1 MGDFCAVGFNGN
13 RRRTGMKKLLAGI
26 ISVLSFIAL
35 PLMAQAAPLNYAG
48 MVSGATV
55 RYSTDIKT
63 GANPQVLREKNTANT
78 RNMLLTFDNVSG
90 ICRNGLMSFTRSG
103 SGMWIGF
110 GGAALAPTPTMFQ
123 GNLQCGGVIT
133 VSGNVT
139 YRPAFNTYSGTG
151 TVIEF
156 IGTMPVNGVMRR
168 GWAGAGQY
176 GTPGAGPGGGWMPGF
191 GNTSSIMP
199 GWGGSTSN
207 WGMMG
212 GYGSGTVSPNPAGT
226 GYMGGG
232 GMMGGGGGPMPG
244 MMGAGSGTGTGGGMM
259 GASTAGTVD
268 AAAVGGSRAGM
279 MRSWVN
285 PTAAAMITVTNG
297 IPDHASP
304 TSVLLS
310 ITMPAMQLRM
320 MP

>member
-1 MGDFCAVGFNGN
+1 
-13 RRRTGMKKLLAGI
+13 MKKLVVGI
-26 ISVLSFIAL
+26 VSVLSLIAL
-35 PLMAQAAPLNYAG
+35 PLMAQAVPLNYAG
-48 MVSGATV
+48 MVNKATV
-55 RYSTDIKT
+55 KYANLDGT
-63 GANPQVLREKNTANT
+63 NPQTLQERDRTQ
-78 RNMLLTFDNVSG
+78 NMLLTFNNVSG

-110 GGAALAPTPTMFQ
+110 GGAALTPTPTMFQ
-123 GNLQCGGVIT
+123 GNLQCGGVVT
-133 VSGNVT
+133 VTGNVT

-156 IGTMPVNGVMRR
+156 VGTMPLNGVMRN

-212 GYGSGTVSPNPAGT
+212 GYGSGTVSPNPGG

-244 MMGAGSGTGTGGGMM
+244 MMGAMPGGGTGLGGMN
-259 GASTAGTVD
+259 GTTTSGSVGTN
-268 AAAVGGSRAGM
+268 AVSGRRAGM
-279 MRSWVN
+279 MRTWIN
-285 PTAAAMITVTNG
+285 PTAAAIITVTNG
-297 IPDHASP
+297 IPNRTTP
-304 TSVLLS
+304 TPV
-310 ITMPAMQLRM
+310 IMKFTFPAMQLRTGT
-320 MP
+320 P